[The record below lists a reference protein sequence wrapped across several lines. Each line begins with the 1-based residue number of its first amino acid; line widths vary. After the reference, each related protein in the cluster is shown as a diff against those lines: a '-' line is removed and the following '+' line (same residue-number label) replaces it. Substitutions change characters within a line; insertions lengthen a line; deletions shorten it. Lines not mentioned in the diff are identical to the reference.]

1 MRIVAGRHRG
11 RALAAPKG
19 REVRPTSERAREAL
33 FDILAHARFAERDLI
48 EGARALDAFA
58 GTGAIGL
65 EALSRGAQFAIFLER
80 DRDARAQLQANIKAL
95 GEDKNARILAA
106 DALHPP
112 RADAPCDLIFLDPP
126 YAEDVA
132 AAALGA
138 LAAQGWLTG
147 GAIVALEQ
155 RAKREFVPPA
165 GFAVLDERRYGK
177 TSLWFLQYAAI

>member
-19 REVRPTSERAREAL
+19 GEVRPTSERAREAL

-48 EGARALDAFA
+48 EGARVLDAFA
-58 GTGAIGL
+58 GTGALGL
-65 EALSRGAQFAIFLER
+65 EALSRGGQFATFLER
-80 DRDARAQLQANIKAL
+80 DRDARALLQANIKSL

-126 YAEDVA
+126 YDEDVA
-132 AAALGA
+132 AAALAA
-138 LAAQGWLTG
+138 LAVQHWLAE
-147 GAIVALEQ
+147 GAVVSLEQ
-155 RAKREFVPPA
+155 PAKRDSAPPA